1 MKTISFFGGCLLGLW
16 LLAGQVVCSQSLVS
30 DDEPG
35 ASAGRG
41 AATYPGWQPYT
52 GTIPAG
58 TIPFYEVDQV
68 RYVCRG
74 RYNTGTH
81 PGKVVDRGC
90 NIGWGGA
97 EVVLTQ
103 YEILVDDP
111 ARPTFTW
118 TRWQGRIPD
127 NAVFGGVECNAGD
140 NCNNRLFVGM
150 GTYDGYNRQVGKIMS
165 HTNRL
170 NFGYGGAEIADRVP
184 AFILTTRDSRFS
196 RRATCIDSCT
206 E

>member
-1 MKTISFFGGCLLGLW
+1 MKTISILNGCLSGFL
-16 LLAGQVVCSQSLVS
+16 LLAGQAVCGQPLVNKY
-30 DDEPG
+30 EPD
-35 ASAGRG
+35 ALVKSEAVI
-41 AATYPGWQPYT
+41 YPGWKPYT

-58 TIPFYEVDQV
+58 SISFYEVDQV

-90 NIGWGGA
+90 NIGWGGT
-97 EVVLTQ
+97 EIVLTQ
-103 YEILVDDP
+103 FEVLVDDP
-111 ARPTFTW
+111 AKPTFAW
-118 TRWQGRIPD
+118 TPWKGRIPE
-127 NAVFGGVECNAGD
+127 NAVFGGVECNAGS
-140 NCNNRLFVGM
+140 NCNNKLFFGM

-170 NFGYGGAEIADRVP
+170 NFGYGGAEIADRIP
-184 AFILTTRDSRFS
+184 EFILTSRDSRFS
-196 RRATCIDSCT
+196 RRATCIDSCA